1 MLLPMKRRRFS
12 ISSAVV
18 ALILIVVLP
27 YVVVQELW
35 TFDLADRIGTVAVVT
50 FLILLGIGAAIH
62 AFRGKPFSEI
72 GD

>member
-1 MLLPMKRRRFS
+1 MKRRRFS

-18 ALILIVVLP
+18 AMIFLLVLP
-27 YVVVQELW
+27 YIVVRELW
-35 TFDLADRIGTVAVVT
+35 TLDLADRIGTVVLVT
-50 FLILLGIGAAIH
+50 FLVLLGIGA